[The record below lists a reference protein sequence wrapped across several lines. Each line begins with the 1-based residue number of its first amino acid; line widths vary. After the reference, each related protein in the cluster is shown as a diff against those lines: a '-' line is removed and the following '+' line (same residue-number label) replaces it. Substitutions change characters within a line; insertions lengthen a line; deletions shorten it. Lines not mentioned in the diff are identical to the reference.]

1 MSIKGY
7 NKLTEQQKQ
16 IFNSTYKKHQEQ
28 FEGKNKEK
36 YQVISVKPLSDTVLK
51 VVCKNGEWYHYTSLG
66 TWY

>member
-7 NKLTEQQKQ
+7 NKLTEKQKH
-16 IFNSTYKKHQEQ
+16 IFNRTYQKHQEQ

-36 YQVISVKPLSDTVLK
+36 YQVVSVRTLTETVLK
-51 VVCKNGEWYHYTSLG
+51 VTCKNGEWYHYTSNL

>member
-16 IFNSTYKKHQEQ
+16 IFDKTYKKHQEQ
-28 FEGKNKEK
+28 FESKNKEK
-36 YQVISVKPLSDTVLK
+36 YQAISIKPLSETVLK
-51 VVCKNGEWYHYTSLG
+51 VTCKNGEWYHYTSSH